1 MRPHWDTSDKGAGC
15 YVHLPF
21 CDRICPY
28 CDFAVVEF
36 KAERV
41 QRYLNALHAEL
52 ERADISLGGV
62 QTIYLGGGTPSALSV
77 EQLGALLA
85 ALFERFGLKPG
96 SIECTLEAN
105 PSRNSA
111 DLSAYRE
118 AGITRLSVGVQS
130 FNDPELHRLGR
141 THSADEAEN
150 YIAQA
155 RRAGHANISIDLIA
169 GVPGQTLGT
178 FRSSLERA
186 LACEPEHVS
195 VYALT
200 IEAGTPYATWFQKDP
215 KAFPDDDTAAD
226 LLEAAHATLSSAGF
240 RHYELSNFARP
251 GFESAHNSGYWRQR
265 DCLALGMSACG
276 YHAGARTRNIKRYQG
291 YCEAIEAGRSPVEE
305 TERLRLPERMGEAA
319 MLALRTAEGI
329 ADQDFRERF
338 GVEPSVAFAA
348 ARKKCCDA
356 GLLEVD
362 GSGVRLTPRGRLLAN
377 SVCTEFLHPFLPAP
391 AGF

>member
-1 MRPHWDTSDKGAGC
+1 
-15 YVHLPF
+15 VHLPF

-28 CDFAVVEF
+28 CDFAVVEL
-36 KAERV
+36 KQTRV
-41 QRYLNALHAEL
+41 KRYLDALHAEL
-52 ERADISLGGV
+52 ARAELPPGGV
-62 QTIYLGGGTPSALSV
+62 QTIYLGGGTPSALTS
-77 EQLGALLA
+77 EQLTALLC

-96 SIECTLEAN
+96 NVECTLEAN
-105 PSRNSA
+105 PAGLKSGIPHKSGIPCT
-111 DLSAYRE
+111 DLKVRGYIE
-118 AGITRLSVGVQS
+118 AGVTRLSVGVQS
-130 FNDPELHRLGR
+130 FDDAELRRLGR
-141 THSADEAEN
+141 THSADDAEN

-186 LACEPEHVS
+186 LACEPEHIS

-200 IEAGTPYATWFQKDP
+200 IEPGTPYATWFQKDP
-215 KAFPDDDTAAD
+215 KAFPDDDAAAD

-276 YHAGARTRNIKRYQG
+276 YHAGARTRNIKTYDG
-291 YCEAIEAGRSPVEE
+291 YCEAVEAGRSSVEE
-305 TERLRLPERMGEAA
+305 TERLQLPECMGEAA
-319 MLALRTAEGI
+319 MLALRTAEGM
-329 ADQDFRERF
+329 ADQDFRDRF